1 MIPRDALHLTAYDRG
16 YVLPRAPRQDDGDP
30 PLPPGRRR
38 IPRGSQLLALAVITR
53 PRLGQPFLCAGA
65 ARARWSRGRYR
76 IIEQE
81 MVPGADLREADL
93 DVLRGAGGRLFLDAL
108 DFSRRVLIAGGF
120 EAGIMLAGWDLP
132 FILSRFGRDVR
143 FGRDPASRHMTL
155 PLTGDPWDP
164 RLRITAWD
172 GARSKLG
179 WTRSKGSRGREV
191 DGHDVFPGLF
201 FDLQR
206 HAHMYSS
213 ERLTFAEAC
222 ALFDV
227 APPPDLA
234 PTEEITEE
242 TIRHL
247 LDALRATVNLASA
260 LVNEWNRIGGAA
272 AHVPSPHP
280 RVAGRR
286 IPQPAF
292 PTEIA
297 SPATLLGSV
306 LEHAGIPRDAD
317 TCVPPEW
324 LGRAMA
330 AYKGGRCESMLPGM
344 IVPVRYVDVLSAHPA
359 VGSLIGA
366 SEHLIA
372 ERVEVVPCTEEI
384 QEMVRTVTMDDLRDP
399 VWWRRYG
406 TVLCRIWPRGDILPV
421 RARYVE
427 RGDLTVALNPT
438 WSENDR
444 WVMLLD
450 VIGTR
455 VLTSRVPEIVEAVR
469 FTPGPPRTGLRRVP
483 FRGTV
488 LDLNDDLFR
497 QLVEERLQAKG
508 AGETLWAQFLKT
520 MENSLYGFFAQ
531 YNEAARGRKR
541 SAKMADVWDGNGH
554 RTVPLFDRHTKERIR
569 PEEIPGPFFRPWLA
583 AGITAGTRLLLAMLE
598 VKVRE
603 HGGTIA
609 AADTDSAMIVASPE
623 GQLIPCSGGPH
634 RLPSG
639 RRAIRALSFV
649 EVNDI
654 LAWFR
659 PLSPVGADV
668 WKLEGENTP
677 PPGAA
682 SSLLC
687 LSYGPK
693 RYALFF
699 DLPVRQIHTAKASAH
714 ALTVRPPRGMTKP
727 EFLTSAWE
735 ALIRYERGDRRA
747 IRSLPYAQEFAIGEL
762 PLRSA
767 SVFRKVR
774 DSLPEEIGPLLPF
787 GTLMVAYQASGLMT
801 WGPRMSAL
809 PVAPSVANP
818 VQAPWIDLG
827 SGYSVDVIPTPQTD
841 EEWEAALAVDG
852 KPRMIAATYADV
864 LRQHR
869 NGTEYKYV
877 AHNGRPATLGC
888 GLLRRRPVFIDRSVP
903 IGKESRLAD
912 EAVAGAV
919 PAEAMDTFYDTPGR
933 PGAEERTSALGE
945 LQSLL
950 PVLKPVS
957 RKWLAKHAQVS
968 DSSGILRAI
977 LNGRKQPGAALA
989 KRLVEIA
996 HGVRQANGDLVQA
1009 AALLTRRAS

>member
-53 PRLGQPFLCAGA
+53 PRIGQPFLCAGA
-65 ARARWSRGRYR
+65 ARARW
-76 IIEQE
+76 
-81 MVPGADLREADL
+81 LRERFRIVNWTMTAGNGLGAHDL
-93 DVLRGAGGRLFLDAL
+93 HMLRSTGARFFPDAL

-132 FILSRFGRDVR
+132 FILSRFARDVR
-143 FGRDPASRHMTL
+143 FGRDSTSRHMTL
-155 PLTGDPWDP
+155 PLTGAPWNP

-172 GARSKLG
+172 GTRSKLG
-179 WTRSKGSRGREV
+179 WTRFKGSRGREV

-234 PTEEITEE
+234 PTDEITEE
-242 TIRHL
+242 AIRHL
-247 LDALRATVNLASA
+247 LDALRATVDLASA

-286 IPQPAF
+286 IPPQAF

-317 TCVPPEW
+317 PGVPPEW

-344 IVPVRYVDVLSAHPA
+344 IVPVRYADVLSAHPV

-372 ERVEVVPCTEEI
+372 ERVEVVPCTKEI
-384 QEMVRTVTMDDLRDP
+384 REIVRTVTMDDLRDP
-399 VWWRRYG
+399 VWWRHYG
-406 TVLCRIWPRGDILPV
+406 TVLCRIRPRGDILPV
-421 RARYVE
+421 QARYVE

-438 WSENDR
+438 WSEHDR

-450 VIGTR
+450 VVGTR
-455 VLTSRVPEIVEAVR
+455 VLISHAPEIVEAVR
-469 FTPGPPRTGLRRVP
+469 FTPGPPRTGLRHVP

-488 LDLNDDLFR
+488 LDLSDDLFR
-497 QLVEERLQAKG
+497 QLVEERLRAKG

-520 MENSLYGFFAQ
+520 MENSLYGLFAQ
-531 YNEAARGRKR
+531 YNEVARGRKR
-541 SAKMADVWDGNGH
+541 SAKTADVWDGNGH
-554 RTVPLFDRHTKERIR
+554 RTVPLYDRHTKERIR

-603 HGGTIA
+603 CGGTIA
-609 AADTDSAMIVASPE
+609 TADTDSAMIVASPE
-623 GQLIPCSGGPH
+623 GGLLPCPGAPY
-634 RLPSG
+634 RLPNG
-639 RRAIRALSFV
+639 RRAIRALSFA

-677 PPGAA
+677 PPGTA
-682 SSLLC
+682 SRLLC

-699 DLPVRQIHTAKASAH
+699 DLPVGQIHIAKASAH
-714 ALTVRPPRGMTKP
+714 ALMVRRPRGMTKP
-727 EFLTSAWE
+727 GFLTSAWE
-735 ALIRYERGDRRA
+735 AVVRYERGDRRA
-747 IRSLPYAQEFAIGEL
+747 IRSLPYAEELAIGEL

-767 SVFRKVR
+767 FVFRKVR
-774 DSLPEEIGPLLPF
+774 DSLPEEIGSLLPF
-787 GTLMVAYQASGLMT
+787 GTLIVAYQAAGIMT

-809 PVAPSVANP
+809 PVAPWVP
-818 VQAPWIDLG
+818 DPLRAPWIDLG
-827 SGYSVDVIPTPQTD
+827 SGYLVEVIATPQTD
-841 EEWEAALAVDG
+841 EEWEAALVVDG

-869 NGTEYKYV
+869 EGNEYKYV
-877 AHNGRPATLGC
+877 AHNGHPATLRC
-888 GLLRRRPVFIDRSVP
+888 GLLRRRPVSIERSAT

-919 PAEAMDTFYDTPGR
+919 PADAMDTFYDAPGR
-933 PGAEERTSALGE
+933 ASAKECALTLRE
-945 LQSLL
+945 LQPLL
-950 PVLKPVS
+950 PVLRPVS
-957 RKWLAKHAQVS
+957 RKWLANQARVS
-968 DSSGILRAI
+968 RGSGMLRAV
-977 LNGRKQPGAALA
+977 LHERKNPGIILA

-996 HGVRQANGDLVQA
+996 HAVHQANGDLVQT
-1009 AALLTRRAS
+1009 AALLKRRAS